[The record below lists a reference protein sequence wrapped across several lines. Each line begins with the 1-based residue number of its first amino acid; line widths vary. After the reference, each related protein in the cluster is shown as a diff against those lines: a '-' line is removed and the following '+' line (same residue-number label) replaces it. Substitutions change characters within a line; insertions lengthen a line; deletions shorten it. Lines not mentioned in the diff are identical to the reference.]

1 MKRKLLVISCTT
13 ACIVG
18 GYYFYVFD
26 KQEKTT
32 LQSIPIPSTSLTSRN
47 EMTEHQQTLETS
59 VSSETAQQ
67 TKLVQLTSAHA
78 QCQKR
83 YQNFSE
89 QVADIHNV
97 IIAAIELELQQ
108 GKTDRELLAYR
119 SQYKTFYDSYQDLLI
134 EAKSNNERNKY
145 VITQSS
151 SILKDWSGLSV
162 IEGFNTDTIAVLAIA
177 LKPLENENPGLGMI
191 ISLAQ
196 DINKA
201 DIYALLDNTDHFTTY
216 LESPLYI
223 ADSAVLSP
231 SILFILTAE
240 KLNIEEYK
248 QAVALHSFT
257 VNEVGIAIQNN
268 MATEYLIPLLEQTKS
283 LADFPIF
290 AQKQLHNSK
299 NLADIA
305 AANFNVDALTLLAQ
319 YGVKP
324 INEPGILTAMDI
336 AILNLPYD
344 NVDYNKLNP
353 DANKIL
359 DTLIYLKA
367 QGYKAHGKIKQLDNL
382 TITVF
387 KAPRKPRT
395 NSEKISNPKLKSLLN
410 SISLIDNSFN
420 IKQQKADDSVISLA
434 IAKAKSKQMAMKQKS
449 EQCTSVKQQL
459 LAEQSFKGRDKAYD
473 IIKEIEQDPTDV
485 KQRLHDIDPVLV
497 GLWQEHKLNFR
508 PAPLNSDSSDTFER
522 LIADGK
528 IAQARDY
535 SAHTPLTLSQTDI
548 LFRFMLRRNIDLLSV
563 WKARVS
569 PLAPTDLMYFKN
581 LPIEKWQGL
590 LDQGFD
596 FLLVD
601 QLGRD
606 VFMAAALHSPQALQ
620 FLVDNN
626 FKLNVDKHGL
636 DALDTLLEASYE
648 NGQLHENLPKL
659 LSLYPKFRVSHYA
672 RVARIKTFLP
682 KEYQQLIAMNKA
694 LTPPAGAELNKY
706 RSLYF

>member
-18 GYYFYVFD
+18 GYYFYSSD

-32 LQSIPIPSTSLTSRN
+32 LQSIHIPSASLTSRN

-134 EAKSNNERNKY
+134 EAKSNNERKKY

-162 IEGFNTDTIAVLAIA
+162 IEGFNTDTIAALVTA
-177 LKPLENENPGLGMI
+177 LKPLENENHGLGMT

-201 DIYALLDNTDHFTTY
+201 DIYALLDNTDNFTTY

-231 SILFILTAE
+231 SILFILIAE

-257 VNEVGIAIQNN
+257 VNEVAIAIQNN
-268 MATEYLIPLLEQTKS
+268 MATEYLTPLLEQTKS
-283 LADFPIF
+283 LADFPLF
-290 AQKQLHNSK
+290 AQNQLHNSK

-305 AANFNVDALTLLAQ
+305 AANFNVEALTLLGQ

-336 AILNLPYD
+336 AILNLPRRD
-344 NVDYNKLNP
+344 TEYNKFNL
-353 DANKIL
+353 DTNKFL
-359 DTLIYLKA
+359 DTLNYLIF
-367 QGYKAHGKIKQLDNL
+367 QGFKAHGSIGLDETGIDFNPPSKG
-382 TITVF
+382 F
-387 KAPRKPRT
+387 FH
-395 NSEKISNPKLKSLLN
+395 SEMISNAKLKSLLN
-410 SISLIDNSFN
+410 RIPLIDNSFN
-420 IKQQKADDSVISLA
+420 IKQQEADDSVISLA
-434 IAKAKSKQMAMKQKS
+434 IAKAKSKQMAMTQKS

-535 SAHTPLTLSQTDI
+535 NAHTPLTQSQTDI

-569 PLAPTDLMYFKN
+569 QLAPTDLMYFKN

-672 RVARIKTFLP
+672 RVARIKKFLP

>member
-13 ACIVG
+13 ACIVC
-18 GYYFYVFD
+18 GYYFYSFD
-26 KQEKTT
+26 KQEKAT
-32 LQSIPIPSTSLTSRN
+32 LQSIPTPNTSLTSRN

-134 EAKSNNERNKY
+134 EAKSNNERKKY

-162 IEGFNTDTIAVLAIA
+162 IEGFNTDTIAALVTA
-177 LKPLENENPGLGMI
+177 LKPLENENHGLGMT

-231 SILFILTAE
+231 SILFILIAE

-257 VNEVGIAIQNN
+257 VNEVAIAIQNN
-268 MATEYLIPLLEQTKS
+268 MATEYLTPLLEQTKS
-283 LADFPIF
+283 LADFPLF
-290 AQKQLHNSK
+290 AQNQLHNSK

-305 AANFNVDALTLLAQ
+305 AANFNVEALTLLGQ

-336 AILNLPYD
+336 AILNLPRRD
-344 NVDYNKLNP
+344 TEYNKFNL
-353 DANKIL
+353 DTNKFL
-359 DTLIYLKA
+359 DTLNYLIF
-367 QGYKAHGKIKQLDNL
+367 QGFKAHGSISLDETGIDFNPPSKG
-382 TITVF
+382 F
-387 KAPRKPRT
+387 FH
-395 NSEKISNPKLKSLLN
+395 SEMISNAKLKSLLN
-410 SISLIDNSFN
+410 RIPLIDNSFN
-420 IKQQKADDSVISLA
+420 IKQQEADDSVISLA
-434 IAKAKSKQMAMKQKS
+434 IAKAKSKQMAMTQKS

-636 DALDTLLEASYE
+636 DALDTLLEASYK

-672 RVARIKTFLP
+672 RVARIKKFLP

-694 LTPPAGAELNKY
+694 LTPIARTELNKF
-706 RSLYF
+706 RSRYF